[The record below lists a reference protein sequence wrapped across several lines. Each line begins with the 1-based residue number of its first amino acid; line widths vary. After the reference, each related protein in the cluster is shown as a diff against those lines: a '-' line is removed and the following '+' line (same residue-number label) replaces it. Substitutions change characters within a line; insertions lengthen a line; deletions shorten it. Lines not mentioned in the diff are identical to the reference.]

1 MQEHN
6 IIGVILAAGKGTR
19 MAPFSS
25 RFPKPILPVCNKPHI
40 QYQIE
45 MMRDIGI
52 QKVIIVIGHLGYEIC
67 QTIGKGTSLG
77 VIIQYIEQKEP
88 MGIAHA
94 VGQLEPYVDSPMLLA
109 LGDIFFIHE
118 DLAEMK
124 KIMTGKK
131 ASAVLA
137 VKYEENPEAVK
148 RNFTVLLDSKGM
160 VKRVIEKPRH
170 IINNLKGCGL
180 YLFDQHVFDAIRR
193 TPRTAMR
200 DEYEITDTIQILVDD
215 GLPVFISEV
224 IKWDMNMTYPSDV
237 LACNLYQLKRLGEKN
252 IISDSARF
260 HLKSK
265 FNNTVIGDNAVIQ
278 HPIKIT
284 NSVIFPKTRVT
295 SLNDID
301 QFILTPDHQIDCR
314 HLMHNGGMRLE

>member
-1 MQEHN
+1 MQDCN
-6 IIGVILAAGKGTR
+6 IVGIILAAGKGTR
-19 MAPFSS
+19 MAPFSN
-25 RFPKPILPVCNKPHI
+25 RFPKPILPVCNKPHLY
-40 QYQIE
+40 YQIE
-45 MMRDIGI
+45 MMKTIGI
-52 QKVIIVIGHLGYEIC
+52 RRIIIVIGHLGYEIC
-67 QTIGKGTSLG
+67 QVFGNGSNLG
-77 VIIQYIEQKEP
+77 VMIQYVEQKEP

-109 LGDIFFIHE
+109 LGDIFFVHK
-118 DLAEMK
+118 DLAGMK
-124 KIMTGKK
+124 KILAEKNAG
-131 ASAVLA
+131 AVLA

-148 RNFTVLLDSKGM
+148 RNFSVLLDDEGL

-180 YLFDQHVFDAIRR
+180 YLFDQYVFDAIRR

-215 GLPVFISEV
+215 GLPVFTSEV
-224 IKWDMNMTYPSDV
+224 INWDMNMTYPSDV
-237 LACNLYQLKRLGEKN
+237 LACNLYQLKRLGKKN
-252 IISDSARF
+252 IISDSAIF
-260 HLKSK
+260 HQKSK
-265 FNNTVIGDNAVIQ
+265 FNNTVIGDNVVIQ

-301 QFILTPDHQIDCR
+301 RFILTPDHQIDCR
-314 HLMHNGGMRLE
+314 HLMQNGGIRLE